1 MDVLDDAKQ
10 LEMRQRDQA
19 LASHQAGREREPE
32 QWIEQGQVLCIDC
45 SDPVSI
51 KRLAAKPNAARCIDC
66 QSLHELQD
74 HC

>member
-19 LASHQAGREREPE
+19 LASHQARQEPEPE
-32 QWIEQGQVLCIDC
+32 QWIDNGIVCCIDC
-45 SDPVSI
+45 EVPI
-51 KRLAAKPNAARCIDC
+51 PTERLDAKPNAARCIEC
-66 QSLHELQD
+66 QSLYELQD